1 MIGYNPYNW
10 KIVKD
15 NNVKPFTQCN
25 PSDFACILD
34 ELSRICNELD
44 LLEIEE
50 DKLRV
55 DLINAEKKKL
65 SLRQRKDYL
74 LKLMSEP

>member
-10 KIVKD
+10 KIVKN
-15 NNVKPFTQCN
+15 NNVKPFVQCN
-25 PSDFACILD
+25 PNDFDCILD

-44 LLEIEE
+44 LLEIKE

-55 DLINAEKKKL
+55 DLINVEKEKL
-65 SLRQRKDYL
+65 SLRKRKDYL

>member
-1 MIGYNPYNW
+1 MYNPYNW
-10 KIVKD
+10 KITKKNDVE
-15 NNVKPFTQCN
+15 CN
-25 PSDFACILD
+25 SSDYMCILD
-34 ELSRICNELD
+34 EIGHVCNELD

-65 SLRQRKDYL
+65 SLRKRKDYL